1 MSEVDPARL
10 KARLAIVEEH
20 VKCENRHDLAGLMA
34 TFGAE
39 ARYDDEPWQDHRL
52 GLEAVRSYYTELL
65 ASLPD
70 LAIDIRHRHIASD
83 AIVLEV
89 TIRGTHLGVWRGG
102 LPATGRRVEFPL
114 CGIFTFDAH
123 DRLAGERIYYDR
135 GTVMRQLGLFHEP
148 EGALGRL
155 VTAVSHPLT
164 IARAF
169 LRSSDRPQPRGGDP
183 RNG

>member
-52 GLEAVRSYYTELL
+52 GLDAVRSYYTELL

-70 LAIDIRHRHIASD
+70 LAIDIRHRHVASD

-102 LPATGRRVEFPL
+102 LAGNRPTRGIPSLRYLHLRCPRQTRRR
-114 CGIFTFDAH
+114 AH
-123 DRLAGERIYYDR
+123 L
-135 GTVMRQLGLFHEP
+135 L
-148 EGALGRL
+148 
-155 VTAVSHPLT
+155 
-164 IARAF
+164 
-169 LRSSDRPQPRGGDP
+169 
-183 RNG
+183 

>member
-1 MSEVDPARL
+1 MPEVDPARL
-10 KARLAIVEEH
+10 KARLANVEEH
-20 VKCENRHDLAGLMA
+20 VRCESRHDLAGLMA

-52 GLEAVRSYYTELL
+52 GLDAVRSYYTGLL
-65 ASLPD
+65 TSLPD
-70 LAIDIRHRHIASD
+70 LSIAVRHRHIASD

-89 TIRGTHLGVWRGG
+89 TIRDTHLGVWRGG
-102 LPATGRRVEFPL
+102 LRATGRCVEFPL

-148 EGALGRL
+148 DGALGRL
-155 VTAVSHPLT
+155 VTALSHPLT

-169 LRSSDRPQPRGGDP
+169 LRSSDR
-183 RNG
+183 

>member
-1 MSEVDPARL
+1 VSESDVARL

-20 VKCENRHDLAGLMA
+20 VRCENRHDLAGLMA
-34 TFGAE
+34 TFGAD

-52 GLEAVRSYYTELL
+52 GLEGVRGYYAELL

-70 LAIDIRHRHIASD
+70 LAIEVRHRHLASD

-89 TIRGTHLGVWRGG
+89 TIRGTHLGLWRGG

-114 CGIFTFDAH
+114 CGIFTFDAQ

-135 GTVMRQLGLFHEP
+135 GIVMRQLGLFHEP
-148 EGALGRL
+148 ESRLGRL
-155 VTAVSHPLT
+155 VTALSHPLT
-164 IARAF
+164 IASAF
-169 LRSSDRPQPRGGDP
+169 LRRFHRPRRGDEDVS
-183 RNG
+183 

>member
-52 GLEAVRSYYTELL
+52 GLDAVRSYYTELL

-70 LAIDIRHRHIASD
+70 LAIDIRHR
-83 AIVLEV
+83 
-89 TIRGTHLGVWRGG
+89 GTHLGVWRRG

-135 GTVMRQLGLFHEP
+135 GTLMRQLGLFHEP

-169 LRSSDRPQPRGGDP
+169 LRSSDRPHPRGGDP